1 MYKYKREPH
10 SVFKKKKKKGEKRIY
25 NLRTPVVHHITAA
38 FVFQASASCDGS
50 VVVWN
55 IEEQV
60 HQHFSTFQLEKCT

>member
-10 SVFKKKKKKGEKRIY
+10 SVFKKKIKKGEKRIY
-25 NLRTPVVHHITAA
+25 NLSTPVVHHITVA

-60 HQHFSTFQLEKCT
+60 HQHFTTFQLEKST